1 MVKIAF
7 LFPGQGSQTVGM
19 GSEFYKTSLESKKL
33 FDSAGEVLGFDMA
46 DLCFNGPSDKLM
58 LTENA
63 QPALLIHSTIALN
76 MLRENGINAVIA
88 AGHSLG
94 EYSANVAAGSIQ
106 FLDAVRLVNLRGRF
120 MQEAVPVG
128 VGGMAAIIGMS
139 LDIVRGLCDRIS
151 TEHFIVQPANINSQE
166 QIVIAGH
173 LRAVEEVSRL
183 AKNEGAKKSV
193 MLPVSAPFHCSL
205 MKSAEIKLQ
214 KELEKTEF
222 VDHQYPVISNI
233 QARPLTTGPLAREAL
248 IRQVCSPVMWGDT
261 MQYLIEGE
269 VDVVIELGT
278 GRVLSGLMR
287 RFNKNVKCFQ
297 VGDPESLKTTV
308 DACKTFLKQNNSYG
322 T

>member
-7 LFPGQGSQTVGM
+7 LFPGQGSQAVGM
-19 GSEFYKTSLESKKL
+19 GSKFHKNSLGAKKL
-33 FDSAGEVLGFDMA
+33 FDSAGEVLGFDIA

-94 EYSANVAAGSIQ
+94 EYSANVAAGSIK
-106 FLDAVRLVNLRGRF
+106 FLDAVRLVHLRGRF

-128 VGGMAAIIGMS
+128 VGGMAAIIGMP
-139 LDIVRGLCDRIS
+139 LDSVRELCDRIS
-151 TEHFIVQPANINSQE
+151 TDDFIVQPANINSQE
-166 QIVIAGH
+166 QIVVAGH
-173 LRAVEEVSRL
+173 LRAIEEVSRL

-193 MLPVSAPFHCSL
+193 ILPVSAPFHCSL

-214 KELEKTEF
+214 EELEKTEF
-222 VDHQYPVISNI
+222 FDHQYPVISNI
-233 QARPLTTGPLAREAL
+233 QAKPLTTGSFAREAL
-248 IRQVCSPVMWGDT
+248 IRQVCSPVMWAET
-261 MQYLIEGE
+261 MQYLIEQE
-269 VDVVIELGT
+269 VEVVIELGT

-287 RFNKNVKCFQ
+287 RYNNNIKCFQ
-297 VGDPESLKTTV
+297 VGDPESLRTTV
-308 DACKTFLKQNNSYG
+308 DACKTILKQRDNYG